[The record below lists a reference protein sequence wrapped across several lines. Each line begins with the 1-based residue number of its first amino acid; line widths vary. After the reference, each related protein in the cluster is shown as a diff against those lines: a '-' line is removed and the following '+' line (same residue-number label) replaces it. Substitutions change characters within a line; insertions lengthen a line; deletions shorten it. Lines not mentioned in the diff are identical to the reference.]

1 MLGLVPLTLSTRKTI
16 LKKLIESGLQVSP
29 DALEYILSLDS
40 PLVTVETIVATSSTH
55 PPVLSLEY
63 MRNQFAEE
71 DVEIE
76 DPAMQT
82 MISTDTAEIEE
93 TETGEEN
100 SGSWNIEIIKNPSED
115 VVGSQGVV
123 EDFLTLFRDRFRRI
137 KGIYMGR
144 IDTQGALSPA
154 AAKLLSRD
162 ARRFKAINRE
172 GKRGRKPPSQKVLGI
187 VREKSVSKSGNVI
200 VEIEDENGS
209 LNAIIPG
216 RKEGLRG
223 QQLAEKA
230 NSILHDEVL
239 CLSGFIDEDGRMIA
253 DDVIFPDIPTA
264 RQAGRA
270 RRDVYAAFISDL
282 HCGSHEFLEDEFDCF
297 IDWLRGRDVDGNDRA
312 MVEQIR
318 YLFIAGDLVDGIG
331 VYPEQFA
338 DLAVPNLYDQYSK
351 LADKLRKL
359 PDRIKILCIPGNHDA
374 SRQALPKP
382 PIDREFGKALY
393 DLGDRILL
401 VGDPTHIRVEG
412 VDILLTHGDSLD
424 DMVTSIPGASYKDP
438 ALSMKAL
445 LQKRHLA
452 PIYGG
457 KTELAPL
464 SRDWLVIDSPPDI
477 VHFGHAHHN
486 AKDAYRGVQIIN
498 SGTFQSQTEFMRKQ
512 GVVPTPGIVTIINFR
527 TGADELRFFYD
538 FSKQH
543 PA

>member
-1 MLGLVPLTLSTRKTI
+1 MPLTLSTRKTI

-40 PLVTVETIVATSSTH
+40 PLVTVETIMATSSTH

-63 MRNQFAEE
+63 IRNQVAEE
-71 DVEIE
+71 DLEID
-76 DPAMQT
+76 DPPMQIR
-82 MISTDTAEIEE
+82 ISTDTVEIEE
-93 TETGEEN
+93 TEIDDE
-100 SGSWNIEIIKNPSED
+100 SSSSWNIEIIKNPSEE

-137 KGIYMGR
+137 KSIYMGR
-144 IDTQGALSPA
+144 IDTQGAISPA
-154 AAKLLSRD
+154 AAKLLKRD
-162 ARRFKAINRE
+162 ARRFKAMDRE
-172 GKRGRKPPSQKVLGI
+172 GKRGRKPPSQRVLGI

-200 VEIEDENGS
+200 VEIEDEGGS
-209 LNAIIPG
+209 LSAIVPG
-216 RKEGLRG
+216 RREGLKG

-239 CLSGFIDEDGRMIA
+239 CLSGFIDEEGRMIA
-253 DDVIFPDIPTA
+253 DDVIFPDIPTT
-264 RQAGRA
+264 RQTGRA
-270 RRDVYAAFISDL
+270 RRDVYAAFVSDL
-282 HCGSHEFLEDEFDCF
+282 HCGSYEFLEDEFDSF
-297 IDWLRGRDVDGNDRA
+297 IDWLCGRDVDGNDRA

-338 DLAVPNLYDQYSK
+338 DLAIPSLYDQYSK

-359 PDRIKILCIPGNHDA
+359 PDRIKIICIPGNHDA

-382 PIDREFGKALY
+382 PINREFAKALY
-393 DLGDRILL
+393 DLGDRILM

-424 DMVTSIPGASYKDP
+424 DMVTNIPGASYKDP
-438 ALSMKAL
+438 ALPMKAL

-486 AKDAYRGVQIIN
+486 AKDAYRGVMIIN
-498 SGTFQSQTEFMRKQ
+498 SGTFQAQTEFMRKQ